1 MSPFERGVMKA
12 WVRVAV
18 IDEQSLESYK
28 KADLVKY
35 LMRDRTI
42 NLGIMTF

>member
-1 MSPFERGVMKA
+1 MKA